1 VGENSKIPN
10 VNGFRLDVLEA
21 IKELK
26 PAIVRWP
33 GGNFSSGYHWV
44 DGIGPRDKRP
54 RRFEMAW
61 GAEEPNTFGTDE
73 FMQWCKL
80 VNAEPF
86 VVVNAGNGTPEEA
99 AHWVE
104 YCSSTANTYYAS
116 LRRRYGQ
123 PEPYGVRL
131 WSIGNEL
138 YGNWQIGFNVNGAEC
153 ARRTVEF
160 ANEMRKVDSNIK
172 FVAVGC
178 EDPEWNLDMVKS
190 AGEYFDYLSVHIY
203 IWGPKPY
210 KELVAVPVD
219 IEQRLNG
226 VYSLVQSA
234 RQRYGVKREIK
245 IAFDEW
251 NVWYPEAKV
260 PLLEQVTNIG
270 DAVFTG
276 GVLNAL
282 QRLCNKVPIGSFAQT
297 VNVLP
302 LILTSDDGRMVLSPQ
317 YLVFKLYGSST
328 GSQVLKSVVDSP
340 YSFSSELGEHVPF
353 VDLSAT
359 MTEDGKTLYLHLV
372 NRHESEPA
380 ELKVSLRGFKPKKGS
395 AQYVAGESP
404 EDRNTFDK
412 PDCVRIEEVL
422 VKVEK
427 GEVVV
432 ELSPHSVT
440 VVKLQA

>member
-1 VGENSKIPN
+1 
-10 VNGFRLDVLEA
+10 
-21 IKELK
+21 
-26 PAIVRWP
+26 
-33 GGNFSSGYHWV
+33 
-44 DGIGPRDKRP
+44 
-54 RRFEMAW
+54 
-61 GAEEPNTFGTDE
+61 
-73 FMQWCKL
+73 
-80 VNAEPF
+80 
-86 VVVNAGNGTPEEA
+86 
-99 AHWVE
+99 
-104 YCSSTANTYYAS
+104 
-116 LRRRYGQ
+116 
-123 PEPYGVRL
+123 
-131 WSIGNEL
+131 
-138 YGNWQIGFNVNGAEC
+138 
-153 ARRTVEF
+153 
-160 ANEMRKVDSNIK
+160 
-172 FVAVGC
+172 
-178 EDPEWNLDMVKS
+178 MVKS

-245 IAFDEW
+245 LAFDEW

-260 PLLEQVTNIG
+260 PLLEQVTNVS

-282 QRLCNKVPIGSFAQT
+282 QRLCNNVPIGGFAQT

-302 LILTSDDGRMVLSPQ
+302 LILTSDDGRIVLSPQ
-317 YLVFKLYGSST
+317 YLVFKLYVSNT
-328 GSQVLKSVVDSP
+328 GSYVLKSVVDAPS
-340 YSFSSELGEHVPF
+340 YFSSELGEHVPF
-353 VDLSAT
+353 VDLSTT
-359 MTEDGKTLYLHLV
+359 MTEDKKNVYLHLV
-372 NRHESEPA
+372 NKHESEHA
-380 ELKVSLRGFKPKKGS
+380 EFKASFRGFKPKKGS

-412 PDCVRIEEVL
+412 PDCVRIEEVS

-440 VVKLQA
+440 AVKLQA